1 MKNEGF
7 TLIELIALLG
17 LISIIILI
25 GAPSLINQIES
36 MRNKSYNNFIGDICL
51 ASESYIN
58 HNSDIEGIENFK
70 NANDTITI
78 TAGELMNKGYIKS
91 NIKNPKTD
99 TKINSSDIITV
110 KLNSDM
116 TYSCSLNS

>member
-1 MKNEGF
+1 MKNKGF

-25 GAPSLINQIES
+25 GAPSLINQIEQT
-36 MRNKSYNNFIGDICL
+36 RNDNYNNFIGDICL

-58 HNSDIEGIENFK
+58 HNSDIEGLENFK

-78 TAGELMNKGYIKS
+78 TAGELMSKGYVKS
-91 NIKNPKTD
+91 SVKNPKTNKLLD
-99 TKINSSDIITV
+99 SSDIITV

-116 TYSCSLNS
+116 TYSCTLNS